1 MFDGLPVFAR
11 PMGHTRRPRRL
22 LDIWICFCLWIL
34 ALLRKL
40 LKIRRFLVRS
50 LHRPLANLADPDR
63 SGSYEACTVHLCAG
77 ELVLHWLDSY
87 PDVEAGR
94 EQVSGEQL
102 PLPPSGPTGTAIS
115 LAL

>member
-50 LHRPLANLADPDR
+50 LHRPLANLADTNR
-63 SGSYEACTVHLCAG
+63 TGSYNAYPAYFCPVEF
-77 ELVLHWLDSY
+77 VLYWIDRY
-87 PDVEAGR
+87 PDVEVRR
-94 EQVSGEQL
+94 EQVPGKQF
-102 PLPPSGPTGTAIS
+102 PLPPSIS
-115 LAL
+115 RAA